1 MSTSHNPVHPV
12 DQILPSGQMFAVG
25 LQHVL
30 VMYAG
35 AIAVPLIIGGALK
48 LPKDQIAF
56 LVNADLFACGI
67 ATLIQCLGVWKFGIR
82 LPVIMGVTFA
92 AVGPMAAMAT
102 SGIGI
107 TGIFG
112 AVIGAGV
119 FTVLV
124 APWFGRMVR
133 YFPPI
138 VTGTI
143 IAVIGIT
150 LLRVGVTWAGG
161 GIGNKNFGAP
171 EYLAIAALVLALIL
185 LVNKFAKGFLAN
197 IAVLIGL
204 ALGFAVAMI
213 AGMVNFSGVAE
224 SEWFA
229 VVYPLRFGTP
239 TFDLGALVS
248 LCIVMIVVMVEST
261 GMFLALGEICD
272 KRVGPAELGRGLA
285 TDGLGTIIG
294 GIFNTFPYTSF
305 SQNVGLVGMTGVR
318 SRFVVAVSGAIL
330 IAFGLFPKMGAV
342 VASIPQPVL
351 GGAGLCMF
359 GMVAATGIRILA
371 RVDYGPRHNL
381 LIVAVCIALGMIPLV
396 APTFFDQLPKWLG
409 PITHSGITLAAI
421 SAVALNAFFNGA
433 KGAQDVGEE
442 LAKVAKGAGTT
453 E

>member
-1 MSTSHNPVHPV
+1 MNTARNEVHPV
-12 DQILPSGQMFAVG
+12 DAILPAGQMFAVG

-56 LVNADLFACGI
+56 LINADLFACGV
-67 ATLIQCLGVWKFGIR
+67 ATLIQTLGFWKFGIR

-92 AVGPMAAMAT
+92 SVGPMVAMAN
-102 SGIGI
+102 SGVGI

-124 APWFGRMVR
+124 APWFGRLVR

-150 LLRVGVTWAGG
+150 LLRVGVGWAGG
-161 GIGNKNFGAP
+161 GFGNKNFGAP
-171 EYLAIAALVLALIL
+171 EYLAIVALVLATIL
-185 LVNKFAKGFLAN
+185 LLNKVGRGFVAN

-204 ALGFAVAMI
+204 VVGFVAAMA
-213 AGMVNFSGVAE
+213 AGMVNFAGVAE

-229 VVYPLRFGTP
+229 VVYPFRFGTP
-239 TFDLGALVS
+239 TFDLSAVIS
-248 LCIVMIVVMVEST
+248 LCIVMVVVMVEST
-261 GMFLALGEICD
+261 GMFLALGEICER
-272 KRVGPAELGRGLA
+272 RVGPSELGRGLA

-294 GIFNTFPYTSF
+294 GVFNTFPYTSF

-318 SRFVVAVSGAIL
+318 SRYVVALSGAIL
-330 IAFGLFPKMGAV
+330 IVFGLFPKMGAV
-342 VASIPQPVL
+342 VASIPTAVL

-359 GMVAATGIRILA
+359 GMVAATGIKILA

-381 LIVAVCIALGMIPLV
+381 LIVAVSIALGMVPLV

-409 PITHSGITLAAI
+409 PVTHSGITLAAVC
-421 SAVALNAFFNGA
+421 AVLLNAFFNGS
-433 KGAQDVGEE
+433 QRTRDVEAELKHAANAGGEH
-442 LAKVAKGAGTT
+442 
-453 E
+453 